1 MSGTQAHNEHG
12 GIMDNKKKLS
22 LDDLKVQSFITTLS
36 EEQQLAVRG
45 GVTNTQACT
54 GATSCG
60 SDTAT
65 ECTSLIECGGTTDGG
80 FDCDSSNC
88 ATGYRCY

>member
-1 MSGTQAHNEHG
+1 MG
-12 GIMDNKKKLS
+12 NKKKLS
-22 LDDLKVQSFITTLS
+22 FDDLKVQSFITTLS
-36 EEQQLAVRG
+36 EEQQMAVRG
-45 GVTNTQACT
+45 GYSSTRICT
-54 GATSCG
+54 GGTSCG